1 VSVVVI
7 GLEHKQAPLS
17 LLEAMAIGD
26 ADLHKVLAALSH
38 RRNLQETVVLSTCL
52 RTEVYSVVDRF
63 HDAVAEVYEVLS
75 DHSGI
80 STDELA
86 ARATVRF
93 DDDVTSHIFSVTA
106 GLESTVLGESEVVG
120 QVRRAFEH
128 AREEGV
134 CGPVLSALFQHALQT
149 GKRVRTET
157 GIARGTTSFAHAA
170 VTVARGQGG
179 QSGEAGQSGQAGQ
192 AGEGLRDKR
201 VVVVG
206 AGEMGLGVS
215 RALCDIPAASAPRSI
230 VVVSRSLA
238 RAEDL
243 VRQAACGSKLRA
255 GALEGVHAELAEAD
269 VVLSAVAA
277 ESHVLSAAHFSGVVG
292 PMLVVDL
299 GVPRN
304 VDPVVATLPSVT
316 LLDMDTLSAS
326 VSRALG
332 DREEESVAA
341 RVIVADEVERFRTA
355 SRQRGAA
362 PVIAALR
369 ARLESLR
376 VSELERHR
384 AQLADLSEGEWEQV
398 DVATRAAMAKM
409 LHEPTMLLKETA
421 GTPRGERLVEAL
433 RILFDL

>member
-1 VSVVVI
+1 MSVVVI
-7 GLEHKQAPLS
+7 GLQHKQAPLS
-17 LLEAMAIGD
+17 LLEAVAVGD
-26 ADLHKVLAALSH
+26 AELHKVLGALNH

-52 RTEVYSVVDRF
+52 RTEIYSVVDRF

-75 DHSGI
+75 EHSGV
-80 STDELA
+80 SVDELA
-86 ARATVRF
+86 AQATIRF
-93 DDDVTSHIFSVTA
+93 DDDVTAHLFSVTS
-106 GLESTVLGESEVVG
+106 GLESTVVGESEVVG
-120 QVRRAFEH
+120 QVRRAFEY
-128 AREEGV
+128 ARDEGV

-170 VTVARGQGG
+170 VTVARGGDGG
-179 QSGEAGQSGQAGQ
+179 
-192 AGEGLRDKR
+192 GLRDKR

-215 RALCDIPAASAPRSI
+215 RALCDIPASAAPRSI
-230 VVVSRSLA
+230 VVVNRSLA
-238 RAEDL
+238 RAEEL
-243 VRQAACGSKLRA
+243 VRQAGQSTKLRA
-255 GALEGVHAELAEAD
+255 GPLEGIHSELAGAD
-269 VVLSAVAA
+269 VVLTAVAA
-277 ESHVLSAAHFSGVVG
+277 ESHVLTAAHFSGVAG
-292 PMLVVDL
+292 PMLVIDL

-304 VDPVVATLPSVT
+304 VDPVVGTLSSIT

-326 VSRALG
+326 VSQALG
-332 DREEESVAA
+332 VRQEEAVAA
-341 RVIVADEVERFRTA
+341 RAIVADEVERFRTA

-362 PVIAALR
+362 PVIGALR

-376 VSELERHR
+376 ETELERHR
-384 AQLADLSEGEWEQV
+384 AQLADLSEAEWEQV

>member
-7 GLEHKQAPLS
+7 GLQHKQAPLS
-17 LLEAMAIGD
+17 LLEAVAVGD
-26 ADLHKVLAALSH
+26 ADLHKVLGALSH
-38 RRNLQETVVLSTCL
+38 RRNLEETVVLSTCL
-52 RTEVYSVVDRF
+52 RTEIYSVVDRF

-75 DHSGI
+75 EHSGV
-80 STDELA
+80 SVDELA
-86 ARATVRF
+86 AQASIRF
-93 DDDVTSHIFSVTA
+93 DDDVTSHLFSVTS
-106 GLESTVLGESEVVG
+106 GLESTVVGESEVVG
-120 QVRRAFEH
+120 QVRRAFEY
-128 AREEGV
+128 ARDEGV

-170 VTVARGQGG
+170 VTVARGDDG
-179 QSGEAGQSGQAGQ
+179 SG
-192 AGEGLRDKR
+192 LHDKR
-201 VVVVG
+201 VIVVG

-215 RALCDIPAASAPRSI
+215 RALCDIPPSAAPRSI
-230 VVVSRSLA
+230 VVVNRSLA
-238 RAEDL
+238 RAEEL
-243 VRQAACGSKLRA
+243 VRQAGPTTKLRA
-255 GALEGVHAELAEAD
+255 GPLEGVHSELAGAD
-269 VVLSAVAA
+269 VVLTAVAA
-277 ESHVLSAAHFSGVVG
+277 ESHVLTAAHFSGVAG
-292 PMLVVDL
+292 PMLVIDL

-304 VDPVVATLPSVT
+304 VDPVVGTLSSIT

-326 VSRALG
+326 VSQALG
-332 DREEESVAA
+332 VRQEEAVAA
-341 RVIVADEVERFRTA
+341 RAIVADEVERFRTA

-362 PVIAALR
+362 PVIGALR

-376 VSELERHR
+376 ETELERHR
-384 AQLADLSEGEWEQV
+384 AQLADLSEAEWEQV

>member
-1 VSVVVI
+1 MSVVVI
-7 GLEHKQAPLS
+7 GLQHKQAPLS
-17 LLEAMAIGD
+17 LLEAVAVGD

-75 DHSGI
+75 EHSGV

-86 ARATVRF
+86 TRATVRV
-93 DDDVTSHIFSVTA
+93 DDDVTSHLFSVTA

-128 AREEGV
+128 AQEEGV

-170 VTVARGQGG
+170 VTVARG
-179 QSGEAGQSGQAGQ
+179 ED
-192 AGEGLRDKR
+192 GEGLRDKR

-238 RAEDL
+238 RAEEL
-243 VRQAACGSKLRA
+243 VREAACGSKLRA
-255 GALEGVHAELAEAD
+255 GALEGVHAELAQAD

-277 ESHVLSAAHFSGVVG
+277 ESHVLRAAHFSGVAG

-304 VDPVVATLPSVT
+304 VDPAVGTLPTVT

-341 RVIVADEVERFRTA
+341 RAIIADEVERFRTA

-369 ARLESLR
+369 ARLESMR

-384 AQLADLSEGEWEQV
+384 AQLADLTEGEWEQV

-409 LHEPTMLLKETA
+409 LHEPTILLKETA

>member
-7 GLEHKQAPLS
+7 GLQHKQAPLS
-17 LLEAMAIGD
+17 LLEAVAVGD
-26 ADLHKVLAALSH
+26 ADLHKVLGALSH

-75 DHSGI
+75 EHSGVP
-80 STDELA
+80 TDELA
-86 ARATVRF
+86 ARATIRF
-93 DDDVTSHIFSVTA
+93 DDDVTSHLFSVTS
-106 GLESTVLGESEVVG
+106 GLESTVVGESEVVG
-120 QVRRAFEH
+120 QVRRAFEY
-128 AREEGV
+128 ARDEGV

-170 VTVARGQGG
+170 VTVARG
-179 QSGEAGQSGQAGQ
+179 EK
-192 AGEGLRDKR
+192 GEGLRDKR
-201 VVVVG
+201 VIVVG

-215 RALCDIPAASAPRSI
+215 RALCDIPGAAAPRSI
-230 VVVSRSLA
+230 VVVNRSLA
-238 RAEDL
+238 RAEEL
-243 VRQAACGSKLRA
+243 VRQTGEPTKLRA
-255 GALEGVHAELAEAD
+255 GPLEGVHSELAGAD
-269 VVLSAVAA
+269 VVLTAVAA
-277 ESHVLSAAHFSGVVG
+277 ESHVLTAAHFSGVSG
-292 PMLVVDL
+292 PMLVIDL

-304 VDPVVATLPSVT
+304 VDPIVGTLSSVT

-326 VSRALG
+326 VSQALG
-332 DREEESVAA
+332 VRQEEAVAA
-341 RVIVADEVERFRTA
+341 RAIVADEVERFRTA

-376 VSELERHR
+376 ETELERHR
-384 AQLADLSEGEWEQV
+384 AQLADLSEAEWEQV

>member
-7 GLEHKQAPLS
+7 GLQHKQAPLS
-17 LLEAMAIGD
+17 LLEAVAVGD

-75 DHSGI
+75 EHSGV

-93 DDDVTSHIFSVTA
+93 DDDVTSHLFSVTA

-170 VTVARGQGG
+170 VTVARG
-179 QSGEAGQSGQAGQ
+179 ED
-192 AGEGLRDKR
+192 GEGLRDKR

-215 RALCDIPAASAPRSI
+215 RALCDIPAASTPRSI
-230 VVVSRSLA
+230 VVVSRSVA

-243 VRQAACGSKLRA
+243 VREAACGSKLRA

-304 VDPVVATLPSVT
+304 VDPVVGTLPSVT

-341 RVIVADEVERFRTA
+341 RAIVADEVERFRTA

-369 ARLESLR
+369 ARLESQR

-421 GTPRGERLVEAL
+421 GTPRGDRLVEAL

>member
-1 VSVVVI
+1 MSVVVI
-7 GLEHKQAPLS
+7 GLQHKQAPLA
-17 LLEAMAIGD
+17 LLEAVAVGD

-63 HDAVAEVYEVLS
+63 HDAVAEIYEVLS
-75 DHSGI
+75 EHSGV
-80 STDELA
+80 STEELA
-86 ARATVRF
+86 VRATVRF
-93 DDDVTSHIFSVTA
+93 DDDVTSHLFSVTA

-170 VTVARGQGG
+170 VTVARGEG
-179 QSGEAGQSGQAGQ
+179 
-192 AGEGLRDKR
+192 GEGLRDKR

-206 AGEMGLGVS
+206 AGEIGLGVA
-215 RALCDIPAASAPRSI
+215 RALRDIPEDLAPRSI

-238 RAEDL
+238 RAEDV
-243 VRQAACGSKLRA
+243 VRQVGRGEEDDMRTLRA
-255 GALEGVHAELAEAD
+255 ASLENVHAELAEAD
-269 VVLSAVAA
+269 VVLSAAAA
-277 ESHVLSAAHFSGVVG
+277 ESHVLSAAQFSGVVG
-292 PMLVVDL
+292 TMLVIDL

-304 VDPVVATLPSVT
+304 VDPIVGTLASVT

-326 VSRALG
+326 VSQALG
-332 DREEESVAA
+332 DRQEESVAA
-341 RVIVADEVERFRTA
+341 RTIISDEVERFRTA

-362 PVIAALR
+362 PIIAALR

-376 VSELERHR
+376 ETELERHR
-384 AQLADLSEGEWEQV
+384 AQLADLSEAEWEQV

>member
-1 VSVVVI
+1 MSVVVI
-7 GLEHKQAPLS
+7 GLQHKQAPLS
-17 LLEAMAIGD
+17 LLEAVAVGD

-75 DHSGI
+75 EHSGV

-93 DDDVTSHIFSVTA
+93 DDDVTSHLFSVTA

-128 AREEGV
+128 AQEEGV

-170 VTVARGQGG
+170 VTVANGEDGG
-179 QSGEAGQSGQAGQ
+179 
-192 AGEGLRDKR
+192 GLRDKR

-238 RAEDL
+238 RAEEL
-243 VRQAACGSKLRA
+243 VREAACGSKLRA
-255 GALEGVHAELAEAD
+255 GALEGVHAELAQAD

-277 ESHVLSAAHFSGVVG
+277 ESHVLRAAHFSGVAG

-304 VDPVVATLPSVT
+304 VDPAVGTLPTVT

-341 RVIVADEVERFRTA
+341 RAIIADEVERFRTA

-369 ARLESLR
+369 ARLESMR

-384 AQLADLSEGEWEQV
+384 AQLADLTEGEWEQV

>member
-1 VSVVVI
+1 MSVVVI
-7 GLEHKQAPLS
+7 GLQHKQAPLS
-17 LLEAMAIGD
+17 LLEAVAVGD

-75 DHSGI
+75 EHSGV

-93 DDDVTSHIFSVTA
+93 DDDVTSHLFSVTA

-128 AREEGV
+128 ALEEGV

-170 VTVARGQGG
+170 VTVARG
-179 QSGEAGQSGQAGQ
+179 ED
-192 AGEGLRDKR
+192 GEGLRDKR

-238 RAEDL
+238 RAEEL
-243 VRQAACGSKLRA
+243 VREAACGSKLRA
-255 GALEGVHAELAEAD
+255 GALEGVHAELAQAD

-277 ESHVLSAAHFSGVVG
+277 ESHVLRAAHFSGVAG

-304 VDPVVATLPSVT
+304 VDPAVGTLPTVT

-341 RVIVADEVERFRTA
+341 RAIIADEVERFRTA

-369 ARLESLR
+369 ARLESMR

-384 AQLADLSEGEWEQV
+384 AQLADLTEGEWEQV

-409 LHEPTMLLKETA
+409 LHEPTILLKETA

>member
-7 GLEHKQAPLS
+7 GLQHKQAPLP
-17 LLEAMAIGD
+17 LLEAVAIGD
-26 ADLHKVLAALSH
+26 ADLHKVLTALSH
-38 RRNLQETVVLSTCL
+38 RRNVQETVVLSTCL

-75 DHSGI
+75 EHSGVAV
-80 STDELA
+80 DELA
-86 ARATVRF
+86 AQATVRF
-93 DDDVTSHIFSVTA
+93 DDDVTRHLFSVAA
-106 GLESTVLGESEVVG
+106 GLESTVLGESEVIG
-120 QVRRAFEH
+120 QVRRAFDQ

-170 VTVARGQGG
+170 VTVARGEDGY
-179 QSGEAGQSGQAGQ
+179 
-192 AGEGLRDKR
+192 GLRDKR

-206 AGEMGLGVS
+206 AGGMGLGVS
-215 RALCDIPAASAPRSI
+215 RALTEIPGDAAPRSI
-230 VVVSRSLA
+230 VVVNRSLA

-243 VRQAACGSKLRA
+243 VRHAGAESKLRA
-255 GALEGVHAELAEAD
+255 GRLEGVHSELADAD
-269 VVLSAVAA
+269 VVLAAVSA
-277 ESHVLSAAHFSGVVG
+277 ESHVLTAAHFSGVAH
-292 PMLVVDL
+292 PILVIDL

-304 VDPVVATLPSVT
+304 VDPAVGMLAPVT
-316 LLDMDTLSAS
+316 LLDMDRLSAS
-326 VSRALG
+326 VSLALG
-332 DREEESVAA
+332 EREEESVAA
-341 RVIVADEVERFRTA
+341 RLIISDEVERFRTA

-376 VSELERHR
+376 ESELERHR
-384 AQLADLSEGEWEQV
+384 AQLADLSEAEWEQV
-398 DVATRAAMAKM
+398 DAATRAVMAKV
-409 LHEPTMLLKETA
+409 LHEPTMVLKETA